1 MGRFSSF
8 QRQLN
13 LYDFNRIGSGVDKG
27 AYSHPMF
34 IHGQYQLTLSMK
46 RNKIKGVKALKAGK
60 ASVLDDEGSSS
71 GHEHDKETSRE
82 APVLQHPAEESPT
95 NHVSV

>member
-13 LYDFNRIGSGVDKG
+13 LYDFTRIGGGVDKG

-46 RNKIKGVKALKAGK
+46 RNKIKGVKAAKAAK
-60 ASVLDDEGSSS
+60 VPVPYDEGSSS
-71 GHEHDKETSRE
+71 GHEHDEETPRE
-82 APVLQHPAEESPT
+82 AAKA
-95 NHVSV
+95 

>member
-13 LYDFNRIGSGVDKG
+13 LYDFTRIGSGVDKG

-34 IHGQYQLTLSMK
+34 MYGEYHLTLSMK
-46 RNKIKGVKALKAGK
+46 RSKIKGVKAAKAGK
-60 ASVLDDEGSSS
+60 ASVLGDEGSAS
-71 GHEHDKETSRE
+71 GHEHEEETLE
-82 APVLQHPAEESPT
+82 APKLDTAAEKAPIDP
-95 NHVSV
+95 VSV